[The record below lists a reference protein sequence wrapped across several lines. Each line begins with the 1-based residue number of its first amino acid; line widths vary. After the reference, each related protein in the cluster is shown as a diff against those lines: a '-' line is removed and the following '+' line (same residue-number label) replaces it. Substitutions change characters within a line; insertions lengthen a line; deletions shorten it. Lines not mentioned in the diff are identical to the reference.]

1 VYEPDRYQ
9 RSERFNGMNHY
20 RITFATGNGQKNL
33 VLTRVLEADGEAG
46 AREDFERI
54 FRPMYPKHLV
64 TKCEAIR

>member
-1 VYEPDRYQ
+1 
-9 RSERFNGMNHY
+9 MNHY